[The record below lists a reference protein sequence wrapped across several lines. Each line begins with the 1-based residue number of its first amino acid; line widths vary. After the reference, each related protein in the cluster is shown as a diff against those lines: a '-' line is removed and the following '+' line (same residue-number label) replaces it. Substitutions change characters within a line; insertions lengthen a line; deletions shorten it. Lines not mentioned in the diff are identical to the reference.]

1 MSGELFAVPEIV
13 RRDRPDGAV
22 LLESAEPLRA
32 YPVSAGEMLRA
43 WAARDPGHPL
53 VAERGPGGEWRPWSY
68 DAALAAANAI
78 GEGLLGRGLSADRPL
93 LVLSGNSVGHFLMT
107 MGALMAGIPF
117 VPVSVAYSLQSRD
130 HSRIRRIGEL
140 VRPGAVYVEDAGP
153 FGPALAAL
161 GGGPLVVSSAGGP
174 SEHSLVTLTATR
186 PGEAVERAF
195 AAITGDTVAKILF
208 TSGSTGDPK
217 GVLTTHRMLCANQQ
231 MMRQAWPFLERERPV
246 LVDWLPWSHTFGGS
260 HNVHMVLFNGGTLY
274 IDEGRPAPGLF
285 AKSLANY
292 REVPPTLSFNVPAG
306 YARLVPA
313 LEQDRDLAER
323 FFSRLRLIF
332 NAAAALPPA
341 LRARLEALG
350 RDVTSRD
357 VPVTGAWGTTET
369 APAATA
375 AHFGYDDARC
385 IGVPLAGVT
394 VKLVPAG
401 GDRYEI
407 RVRGPSVTPGYHK
420 RPDLA
425 ETAFDPEGY
434 YCPGDA
440 ASFADPADPN
450 AGLLFRG
457 RLAEDFKLSTGT
469 FVHVGTVR
477 TALLS
482 AAPVLADAVI
492 AGENRDTVS
501 ALAWLNDAE
510 ARRVLGASPDSGG
523 EILHSRALAAHLAA
537 ALATLN
543 AGAAPS
549 ARIERLLVMA
559 RPASL
564 DAGEITDKGYVNQKL
579 VLTSRADLV
588 GLLHADPVDAR
599 VITPDSGTGQEQ
611 RP

>member
-1 MSGELFAVPEIV
+1 MSGGVTDLFAVPEIV
-13 RRDRPDGAV
+13 RRDRADGTV
-22 LLESAEPLRA
+22 LLESAEALGA
-32 YPVSAGEMLRA
+32 YPTSTAEMLRL
-43 WAARDPGHPL
+43 WAGRDSGHTL
-53 VAERGPGGEWRPWSY
+53 VAERGPDGEWRHRSY
-68 DAALAAANAI
+68 GAALAAANAI
-78 GEGLLGRGLSADRPL
+78 GQGLLGRGLSAERPL
-93 LVLSGNSVGHFLMT
+93 MVLSGNSVGHFLMT
-107 MGALMAGIPF
+107 MGAMTAGIPV

-130 HSRIRRIGEL
+130 HSRIRLIGEL
-140 VRPGAVYVEDAGP
+140 VRPGAVYVEDAGL
-153 FGPALAAL
+153 FGSALAAL
-161 GGGPLVVSSAGGP
+161 GGDQFVIASTGGP
-174 SEHSLVTLTATR
+174 TEHSLEALAATT
-186 PGEAVERAF
+186 PGNAVERAF
-195 AAITGDTVAKILF
+195 AAVTGETVAKILF
-208 TSGSTGDPK
+208 TSGSTGTPK

-260 HNVHMVLFNGGTLY
+260 HNMNMVLFNGGTLY
-274 IDEGRPAPGLF
+274 IDDGRPAPGLF
-285 AKSLANY
+285 AKSLASY
-292 REVPPTLSFNVPAG
+292 RQIPPTLSFNVPAG
-306 YARLVPA
+306 YAHLVPA

-350 RDVTSRD
+350 RDVTGRD

-394 VKLVPAG
+394 LKLVPAS

-407 RVRGPSVTPGYHK
+407 RVRGPSITPGYHR

-425 ETAFDPEGY
+425 VTSFDGEGY

-440 ASFADPADPN
+440 VSFADPADPADPS

-469 FVHVGTVR
+469 FVHVGAVR

-492 AGENRDTVS
+492 AGESCAAVS
-501 ALAWLNDAE
+501 ALAWLNAAE
-510 ARRVLGASPDSGG
+510 ADRLLGARPDPGG
-523 EILHSRALAAHLAA
+523 DTLHSEALAAHLAA

-559 RPASL
+559 HPASL
-564 DAGEITDKGYVNQKL
+564 DAGEITDKGYVNQRL

-588 GLLHADPVDAR
+588 DLLHADPVHPH
-599 VITPDSGTGQEQ
+599 VITPDQDH
-611 RP
+611 